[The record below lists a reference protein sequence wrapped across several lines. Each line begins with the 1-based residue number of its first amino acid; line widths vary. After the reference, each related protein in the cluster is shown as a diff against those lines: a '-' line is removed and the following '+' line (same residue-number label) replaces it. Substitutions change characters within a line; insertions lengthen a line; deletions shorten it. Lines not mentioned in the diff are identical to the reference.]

1 MKNNSIAIV
10 IPVYNEGVVVK
21 SVIESLKLKRPNDI
35 IIAVNDGSKDN
46 SLKELLSIENI
57 YVLSHDINL
66 GQGAALQTGI
76 EMARE
81 LDTKYVVTFD
91 SDGQHSADDIETFY
105 HEIEE
110 NSLDIIVGSRF
121 LKDSKS
127 NVSSF
132 KRLFLKLSTVF
143 TLLVSRIK
151 LSDSHNG
158 FRIINIKDN
167 PDFEIEHNGMSHAS
181 EIVDL
186 IKKLDMKYSEKSC
199 TILYTDYSMA
209 KGQSLWN
216 SINIVLEIFVQRL
229 TK

>member
-1 MKNNSIAIV
+1 MKSNNIAIV